1 MHNSHFDALDYL
13 PFKLYPGAALPS
25 RPQTDIMAHNLH
37 TLPAPIRI
45 THQRLTFPKDPLCCG
60 WVGRDIVIAGEVC
73 PAEDEVVVWSG
84 TWDDVCWIR
93 QFLYDTVSA
102 LLPEV
107 EWKTYVQE
115 QD

>member
-1 MHNSHFDALDYL
+1 M
-13 PFKLYPGAALPS
+13 
-25 RPQTDIMAHNLH
+25 
-37 TLPAPIRI
+37 
-45 THQRLTFPKDPLCCG
+45 
-60 WVGRDIVIAGEVC
+60 IAGEVC

-84 TWDDVCWIR
+84 TWDDVYWIR